1 MVEALGG
8 EAGVAKKAKKAMKEG
23 KECMRTGMFK
33 WYADYVGGS
42 MKFEQAA
49 KLYKAMGD
57 NEMATE
63 AYVLYS
69 QCSEKSNEMS
79 GAAEGMTEA
88 AYLSKDVTKS
98 IEYLLLADNFY
109 KIGGATDRGLTEMK
123 RFANSLYEKD
133 TVK

>member
-1 MVEALGG
+1 
-8 EAGVAKKAKKAMKEG
+8 
-23 KECMRTGMFK
+23 
-33 WYADYVGGS
+33 
-42 MKFEQAA
+42 
-49 KLYKAMGD
+49 MGD

-133 TVK
+133 IVK

>member
-1 MVEALGG
+1 
-8 EAGVAKKAKKAMKEG
+8 
-23 KECMRTGMFK
+23 
-33 WYADYVGGS
+33 
-42 MKFEQAA
+42 
-49 KLYKAMGD
+49 MGD

-98 IEYLLLADNFY
+98 VEYLLLADNFY

>member
-1 MVEALGG
+1 
-8 EAGVAKKAKKAMKEG
+8 
-23 KECMRTGMFK
+23 
-33 WYADYVGGS
+33 
-42 MKFEQAA
+42 
-49 KLYKAMGD
+49 MGD

>member
-1 MVEALGG
+1 
-8 EAGVAKKAKKAMKEG
+8 
-23 KECMRTGMFK
+23 
-33 WYADYVGGS
+33 
-42 MKFEQAA
+42 
-49 KLYKAMGD
+49 MGD

-109 KIGGATDRGLTEMK
+109 KISGATDRGLTEMK

>member
-1 MVEALGG
+1 
-8 EAGVAKKAKKAMKEG
+8 
-23 KECMRTGMFK
+23 
-33 WYADYVGGS
+33 
-42 MKFEQAA
+42 
-49 KLYKAMGD
+49 MGD

-88 AYLSKDVTKS
+88 AYLSKDVAKS
-98 IEYLLLADNFY
+98 VEYLLLADNFY